1 MEGLDYSRPL
11 SLYIHVPFC
20 ERKCDYC
27 AFYSV
32 PYCRYEEKTERYI
45 DMLLGEIDALNRD
58 YKKAYKTIFIG
69 GGNPGI
75 LGVENLRRILLKAS
89 ENGMAEETTIEINPE
104 NLDESILSL
113 GNLITR
119 ISIGIQSMSDKSLRI
134 LGRNSDRENNLRAL
148 SLLSSSPYRWNAD
161 IITAIPGTS
170 PEDTLSDIEEI
181 ASYNP
186 GHISFYCLTFEE
198 NTPLVKRIKPL
209 DSDTEA
215 DFLEK
220 GWEKLRS
227 LGYEH
232 YEVSNFAKKGE
243 RCRHNEV
250 YWHLGQYVG
259 FGPGAES
266 SVGYERIISMR
277 DSETVDEY
285 LKRPVMTCSRLS
297 KEESEEEFM
306 LVSLRTSDG
315 IDKNEF
321 GKRFS
326 HSFDFR
332 YGDAVKTMNEESY
345 IDDNEHFALT
355 EKGVMMLDWVIL
367 HLVAGI

>member
-1 MEGLDYSRPL
+1 M
-11 SLYIHVPFC
+11 
-20 ERKCDYC
+20 
-27 AFYSV
+27 
-32 PYCRYEEKTERYI
+32 
-45 DMLLGEIDALNRD
+45 
-58 YKKAYKTIFIG
+58 
-69 GGNPGI
+69 
-75 LGVENLRRILLKAS
+75 
-89 ENGMAEETTIEINPE
+89 
-104 NLDESILSL
+104 
-113 GNLITR
+113 
-119 ISIGIQSMSDKSLRI
+119 
-134 LGRNSDRENNLRAL
+134 
-148 SLLSSSPYRWNAD
+148 
-161 IITAIPGTS
+161 
-170 PEDTLSDIEEI
+170 
-181 ASYNP
+181 
-186 GHISFYCLTFEE
+186 
-198 NTPLVKRIKPL
+198 
-209 DSDTEA
+209 
-215 DFLEK
+215 
-220 GWEKLRS
+220 
-227 LGYEH
+227 
-232 YEVSNFAKKGE
+232 SNFAKKGE

-332 YGDAVKTMNEESY
+332 YGDAVKTMNEEFY

-355 EKGVMMLDWVIL
+355 EKGFMMLDWVIL

>member
-119 ISIGIQSMSDKSLRI
+119 ISIGIQSMCDKSLRI

-148 SLLSSSPYRWNAD
+148 SLLSSSSYWPLSSLPLRCFIFPSLSFISYKYIQEPLPPIPSWPVSSCCYLSFCGSCAAVASSIPYCASSIKCSSRRKKAK
-161 IITAIPGTS
+161 TTS
-170 PEDTLSDIEEI
+170 PQTPTTSYERNENNHEI
-181 ASYNP
+181 AGPTKSRGAGQNSQATQRT
-186 GHISFYCLTFEE
+186 GTNL
-198 NTPLVKRIKPL
+198 
-209 DSDTEA
+209 
-215 DFLEK
+215 
-220 GWEKLRS
+220 
-227 LGYEH
+227 LGY
-232 YEVSNFAKKGE
+232 
-243 RCRHNEV
+243 
-250 YWHLGQYVG
+250 LGTFLPNG
-259 FGPGAES
+259 K
-266 SVGYERIISMR
+266 
-277 DSETVDEY
+277 
-285 LKRPVMTCSRLS
+285 LPVL
-297 KEESEEEFM
+297 
-306 LVSLRTSDG
+306 
-315 IDKNEF
+315 
-321 GKRFS
+321 
-326 HSFDFR
+326 
-332 YGDAVKTMNEESY
+332 
-345 IDDNEHFALT
+345 DNETLLG
-355 EKGVMMLDWVIL
+355 ECGPV
-367 HLVAGI
+367 